1 MDFKHVDTV
10 RRSPQ
15 ALWDLHFSTRGLD
28 AQGRLSAQV
37 LQDVRA
43 QFAQFGMLH
52 VRQTGLQNVQD
63 LCLVLDAL
71 GFSRQECFRQGGRT
85 SAAWQQKWVEVDRV
99 RRLDYYP
106 PELYLLPNTEVQ
118 YEHCGP
124 QRVLF
129 FCQKPA
135 AQGGRSFVHSAAALE
150 AGLRASGAL
159 GRGLVSDIEA
169 HGLMIET
176 GFLDRRHP
184 LKAQNYFQSWQE
196 RFATEDPDLA
206 LSRAQAQRHAYDQ
219 CWWETASGEP
229 PTLMTR
235 ILRSGFQLNPADQ
248 KRYLRFPRMAFD
260 APSAKN
266 GFRRFPLG
274 NGRELSEAEKTLLW
288 EIYLST
294 CQGIPWE
301 VGDILLFDN
310 VRYGH
315 SRESFVGDRE
325 VFVGMAGEVWENV
338 ESQPVSPP
346 VLERYAQSS
355 GPVYYHVPSTE
366 SWATRFSTRLFEVDR
381 WSPEVLSSIRAQFER
396 YGVLHLRFCA
406 APLELERCL
415 ENLGFG
421 PNETFAWGGMHSG
434 RTHRRVLSHIL
445 RATDDYPKDLW
456 LLPHNEIL
464 YQRQV
469 PARLLFFS
477 EAATDTQKGGR
488 TFVHSALEVEA
499 WIRSCGA
506 AGEALLADLKQHGL
520 LIEMG
525 FLDAGHPDKAQ
536 NYFRSW
542 QDRFETKD
550 RAVALARCLAATQQF
565 DHAWWQAEVHIQ
577 GEVFYT
583 LMTQFRVPA
592 YYQNYLLFPRIAL
605 NAPALINGYRRYP
618 KGNGEPFR
626 AEEIDILLNAFM
638 ATREGIHYAA
648 GDILLVD
655 NIRYGHSREAFEG
668 PRCLGVNMAGCVAI
682 GADRAPD

>member
-1 MDFKHVDTV
+1 MDFRAV

-15 ALWDLHFSTRGLD
+15 ALWDIHFSSRVLD
-28 AQGRLSAQV
+28 AQGHLSVQV
-37 LQDVRA
+37 LQDIRA

-71 GFSRQECFRQGGRT
+71 GFSGQDCFRQGGRT

-135 AQGGRSFVHSAAALE
+135 AQGGRSFVHSAAALV
-150 AGLRASGAL
+150 AGLLAAGEV
-159 GRGLVSDIEA
+159 GRGLVSAIEQ

-184 LKAQNYFQSWQE
+184 VKAQNYFQSWQE
-196 RFATEDPDLA
+196 RFSTEDPEVA
-206 LSRAQAQRHAYDQ
+206 LSRAQAQWHAYDQ
-219 CWWETASGEP
+219 CWWKTEPDAP

-235 ILRSGFQLNPADQ
+235 ILRSGFQLNPSDNQ
-248 KRYLRFPRMAFD
+248 KYLRFPRIAFD
-260 APSAKN
+260 GPSAKN

-274 NGRELSEAEKTLLW
+274 NGRELSEAEKALLW
-288 EIYLST
+288 EVYLST
-294 CQGIPWE
+294 CQGIFWE
-301 VGDILLFDN
+301 AGDILLFDN

-315 SRESFVGDRE
+315 SRECFTGDRE
-325 VFVGMAGEVWENV
+325 VFVAMAGEVWENA
-338 ESQPVSPP
+338 ERLPATPP
-346 VLERYAQSS
+346 VLEHYAQSH
-355 GPVYYHVPSTE
+355 GPVDYHLPATA
-366 SWATRFSTRLFEVDR
+366 SWATHFSTRLFEVDA
-381 WSPEVLSSIRAQFER
+381 WSPGVIAGIREQFER
-396 YGVLHLRFCA
+396 YGVLHLRSRGV
-406 APLELERCL
+406 PLELERYL

-421 PNETFAWGGMHSG
+421 PEDTFAWGGMHSG

-477 EAATDTQKGGR
+477 ESATDPQKGGR
-488 TFVHSALEVEA
+488 TFVHSASNFEA
-499 WIRSCGA
+499 WIRSCGPV
-506 AGEALLADLKQHGL
+506 GEALLADLKQHGL

-525 FLDAGHPDKAQ
+525 FLDAGHPEKAQ

-542 QDRFETKD
+542 QDRFETQD
-550 RAVALARCLAATQQF
+550 RDVALARCLAATQQF
-565 DHAWWQAEVHIQ
+565 DQAWWQAEAPVQ
-577 GEVFYT
+577 GQVFYT

-626 AEEIDILLNAFM
+626 REEIDILINAFM

-648 GDILLVD
+648 GDMLLVD

-668 PRCLGVNMAGCVAI
+668 TRCLGVNMAGCVDI
-682 GADRAPD
+682 GAYRAPR